1 MPIVLHRVDERLLHG
16 QVVVGWGRRLG
27 IGFYV
32 VVDDGIAECEW
43 ERELY
48 ASALPA
54 DSDVYFLTVAETIR
68 RLPEFE
74 ARRDAGILLTADTV
88 AMRRLAEAGRLA
100 GHAVNLGGLH
110 SAPGR
115 ERLLDYVFLSASE
128 TEDVRVI
135 GDLAASVS
143 ARDLPGSP
151 EVGLER
157 LLRSVE
163 RARR

>member
-1 MPIVLHRVDERLLHG
+1 MVGRGRRPGIGFYAVVDERL
-16 QVVVGWGRRLG
+16 
-27 IGFYV
+27 
-32 VVDDGIAECEW
+32 AECDR
-43 ERELY
+43 ERVVCP
-48 ASALPA
+48 SAVTA
-54 DSDVYFLTVAETIR
+54 DRDGYLLTVAETIR

-88 AMRRLAEAGRLA
+88 AMRRLAEAGLLA

-135 GDLAASVS
+135 GDLCASVS

-151 EVGLER
+151 EVDLER

>member
-16 QVVVGWGRRLG
+16 QVVVGWGRGLG

-48 ASALPA
+48 ATALPA
-54 DSDVYFLTVAETIR
+54 DSDVYFLTVVEAIR
-68 RLPEFE
+68 RLPELE

-88 AMRRLAEAGRLA
+88 EMRRLAEAGVLA

-115 ERLLDYVFLSASE
+115 ERVLDYVFLSASQ

-143 ARDLPGSP
+143 ARDLPGSAD
-151 EVGLER
+151 VRLAR

-163 RARR
+163 